1 MNQLL
6 EQTRQK
12 ILESVQPQELV
23 QSIEKVVEAGKK
35 ILYSPKTRDMVMQE
49 LQSDGDIEDVI
60 GSGVA
65 KLTGLVYAEYKKT
78 LPMEVLMPVNML
90 LMLEVMDFLEQGGKL
105 QVTNDTLAE
114 TTQATAS
121 AMLQLLG
128 ITPEKLEEYTR
139 QAQGGAGQGAP
150 EEAMAGGAQQPASG
164 LIGNAM
170 GGA

>member
-1 MNQLL
+1 MNPLL
-6 EQTRQK
+6 EQTRQQ
-12 ILESVQPQELV
+12 ILASVKPQQLT

-35 ILYSPKTRDMVMQE
+35 ILYSPKTRDLILQE
-49 LQSDGDIEDVI
+49 LQSDGNIEDII

-65 KLTGLVYAEYKKT
+65 KLTGLVYQEYKKT

-105 QVTNDTLAE
+105 EVNNDTLAQ

-128 ITPEKLEEYTR
+128 ITPEKLQEYTQ
-139 QAQGGAGQGAP
+139 QAQGAQP
-150 EEAMAGGAQQPASG
+150 AQQPSG
-164 LIGNAM
+164 LIGGAM
-170 GGA
+170 GGM

>member
-12 ILESVQPQELV
+12 ILETINPPGLV
-23 QSIEKVVEAGKK
+23 TAIEKVTEAGKK
-35 ILYSPKTRDMVMQE
+35 ILYSEKTRDLVLQE
-49 LQSDGDIEDVI
+49 LQSDGDMEDII

-65 KLTGLVYAEYKKT
+65 KLTGLVYSEYKKT
-78 LPMEVLMPVNML
+78 LPMEVLMPVSMM
-90 LMLEVMDFLEQGGKL
+90 LMLEVLDFLEQGGKI
-105 QVTNDTLAE
+105 QVTNDTLAQ

-128 ITPEKLEEYTR
+128 VTPEKLEEYTQ
-139 QAQGGAGQGAP
+139 QAQGAAQP
-150 EEAMAGGAQQPASG
+150 EMGQQPAPG

>member
-1 MNQLL
+1 MNPLL
-6 EQTRQK
+6 EQTRQQ
-12 ILESVQPQELV
+12 ILASVKPPQLT

-35 ILYSPKTRDMVMQE
+35 ILYSPKTRDLVLQE
-49 LQSDGDIEDVI
+49 LQSDGNIEDII

-65 KLTGLVYAEYKKT
+65 KLTGMVYAEYKKT

-105 QVTNDTLAE
+105 EVNNDTLAQ

-128 ITPEKLEEYTR
+128 ITPEKLQEYTQ
-139 QAQGGAGQGAP
+139 QAQGAAP
-150 EEAMAGGAQQPASG
+150 QAQQPSG
-164 LIGNAM
+164 LIGGAM
-170 GGA
+170 GGM

>member
-6 EQTRQK
+6 EQTRQQ
-12 ILESVQPQELV
+12 ILSSVKPQQLT

-35 ILYSPKTRDMVMQE
+35 ILYSPKTRDLVLQE
-49 LQSDGDIEDVI
+49 LQSDGDIEDII

-65 KLTGLVYAEYKKT
+65 KLTGMVYAEYKKT

-105 QVTNDTLAE
+105 EVNNDTLAQ

-128 ITPEKLEEYTR
+128 ITPEKLQEYTQ
-139 QAQGGAGQGAP
+139 QAQSAAPQESQGLV
-150 EEAMAGGAQQPASG
+150 GS
-164 LIGNAM
+164 AM
-170 GGA
+170 GGM

>member
-12 ILESVQPQELV
+12 ILESVNPPQLT

-35 ILYSPKTRDMVMQE
+35 ILYSPKTRDLVLQE
-49 LQSDGDIEDVI
+49 LQTDGDIEDII

-65 KLTGLVYAEYKKT
+65 KLTGLVYQEYKKT

-105 QVTNDTLAE
+105 EVNNDTLAQ

-128 ITPEKLEEYTR
+128 ITPEKLQEYAQ
-139 QAQGGAGQGAP
+139 QAQGSGQQAP
-150 EEAMAGGAQQPASG
+150 QGLVGG
-164 LIGNAM
+164 AM
-170 GGA
+170 GGM